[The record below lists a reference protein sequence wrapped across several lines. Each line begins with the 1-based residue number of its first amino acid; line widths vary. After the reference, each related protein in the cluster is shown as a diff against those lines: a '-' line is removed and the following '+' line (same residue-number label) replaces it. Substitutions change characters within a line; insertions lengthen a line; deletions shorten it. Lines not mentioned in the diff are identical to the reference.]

1 LCVASAGLLLGFFSG
16 VASEEVLDMSVL
28 WTICNVNF
36 SPSALTPVTPALI
49 TPALSWDVFCRVI
62 DNHGDLGVCWRLC
75 ADLAQRGHTVRL
87 WVDDASALAWMVPQ
101 GCAGV
106 SVHVW
111 PNEKDLQA
119 LAQDIEFKVGD
130 VVVEA
135 FGCELPE
142 AFQALMVQGAPP
154 VWINLEYL
162 SAEGYVARSHGLTSP
177 VMSGPARGATKWFF
191 FPGFTPNTGGLL
203 REPDL
208 PARQAAFQRQAW
220 LSVLPIDKPIEANER
235 LISLFC
241 YEPTALPDLLKQLS
255 QAGEP
260 TRLLVT
266 QGRPSAAVAAA
277 TQALNMPSSG
287 TGQLHISQLP
297 YLSQNDFDHLLWTC
311 DFNFVRGE
319 DSLVRALWAGQ
330 PFAWHIYPQDDLA
343 HHDKLQAFEA
353 ALEMPADL
361 RKFHAVWNGLET
373 GTLPALSRAAID
385 NWRQWSHQAQRRLQ
399 AQTDLTTQLL
409 SFVAQKR

>member
-1 LCVASAGLLLGFFSG
+1 MKSDTHS
-16 VASEEVLDMSVL
+16 
-28 WTICNVNF
+28 
-36 SPSALTPVTPALI
+36 SPSLR
-49 TPALSWDVFCRVI
+49 WDIFCRVI

-87 WVDDASALAWMVPQ
+87 WVDDASALAWMAPQ

-106 SVHVW
+106 TIHTW
-111 PNEKDLQA
+111 PEAAALQV
-119 LAQDIEFKVGD
+119 LTQDATFQIGG

-142 AFQALMVQGAPP
+142 AFQALMAQGTSP

-162 SAEGYVARSHGLTSP
+162 SAEGYVARSHGLASP
-177 VMSGPARGATKWFF
+177 VMSGPARGMTKWFY

-208 PARQAAFQRQAW
+208 PVRQAAFKHQAW
-220 LSVLPIDKPIEANER
+220 LRALPLDKPITQNER

-241 YEPTALPDLLKQLS
+241 YEPAALPELLTQLS
-255 QAGEP
+255 QADTP
-260 TRLLVT
+260 TRLLVA

-277 TQALNMPSSG
+277 TQALHMPSRG
-287 TGQLHISQLP
+287 TAQLHISQLP
-297 YLSQNDFDHLLWTC
+297 YLSQTDFDHLLWAC

-319 DSLVRALWAGQ
+319 DSLVRALLGGQ

-343 HHDKLQAFEA
+343 HHDKLHAFET

-373 GTLPALSRAAID
+373 GLLPALSRATID
-385 NWRQWSHQAQRRLQ
+385 DWRQWSHQAQRRLQ

>member
-1 LCVASAGLLLGFFSG
+1 MKII
-16 VASEEVLDMSVL
+16 LD
-28 WTICNVNF
+28 I
-36 SPSALTPVTPALI
+36 
-49 TPALSWDVFCRVI
+49 FCRVI

-87 WVDDASALAWMVPQ
+87 WVDDASALTWMAPL

-106 SVHVW
+106 TVHAW
-111 PNEKDLQA
+111 PDDAALQA
-119 LAQDIEFKVGD
+119 LAQDTTFNIGD

-142 AFQALMVQGAPP
+142 AFQALMAQGPSP
-154 VWINLEYL
+154 VWVNLEYL
-162 SAEGYVARSHGLTSP
+162 SAEGYVARSHGLASP
-177 VMSGPARGATKWFF
+177 VMSGPARGMTKWFF
-191 FPGFTPNTGGLL
+191 FPGFTSDTGGLL

-208 PARQAAFQRQAW
+208 LSPLAPDGNTTNVTAGHTRRSKFDRAAW
-220 LSVLPIDKPIEANER
+220 LAGLPLDKPIAANER

-241 YEPTALPDLLKQLS
+241 YEPAALPDLLTQLS
-255 QAGEP
+255 QADAP

-277 TQALNMPSSG
+277 TQALHMPSSG
-287 TGQLHISQLP
+287 TGPLHISQLP
-297 YLSQNDFDHLLWTC
+297 YLSQTDFDHLLWAC
-311 DFNFVRGE
+311 DFNLVRGE

-343 HHDKLQAFEA
+343 HHDKLHAFEA
-353 ALEMPADL
+353 ALDMPADL

-373 GTLPALSRAAID
+373 GPLPALSRTAID
-385 NWRQWSHQAQRRLQ
+385 DWRVWGHQTQQRLL
-399 AQTDLTTQLL
+399 AQTDLTSQLL

>member
-1 LCVASAGLLLGFFSG
+1 MKSDTHSSPGLR
-16 VASEEVLDMSVL
+16 
-28 WTICNVNF
+28 
-36 SPSALTPVTPALI
+36 
-49 TPALSWDVFCRVI
+49 WDIFCRVI

-87 WVDDASALAWMVPQ
+87 WVDDASALTWMAPQ

-106 SVHVW
+106 AVHAW
-111 PNEKDLQA
+111 PDAAALQA
-119 LAQDIEFKVGD
+119 LTQDATFQIGD
-130 VVVEA
+130 VAVEA

-142 AFQALMVQGAPP
+142 AFQALMAQGTLP

-162 SAEGYVARSHGLTSP
+162 SAESYVARSHGLASP
-177 VMSGPARGATKWFF
+177 VMSGPARGMTKWFF
-191 FPGFTPNTGGLL
+191 FPGFTPDTGGLL

-220 LSVLPIDKPIEANER
+220 LSALPLDKPIAANEQ

-241 YEPTALPDLLKQLS
+241 YEPAALPELLTQLT
-255 QAGEP
+255 QADAP
-260 TRLLVT
+260 TRLLLA

-277 TQALNMPSSG
+277 TQALHMSSSG

-297 YLSQNDFDHLLWTC
+297 YLSQTDFDHLLWAS

-319 DSLVRALWAGQ
+319 DSLVRALWAGK

-343 HHDKLQAFEA
+343 HHDKLHAFET
-353 ALEMPADL
+353 ALDMPADL

-373 GTLPALSRAAID
+373 GPLLALSRTAID
-385 NWRQWSHQAQRRLQ
+385 DWRGWSYQTQRRLQ
-399 AQTDLTTQLL
+399 AQTDLTSQIV
-409 SFVAQKR
+409 SFAAQKR